1 MSSLYDP
8 ARRETQRRPLP
19 AGARSSPL
27 TVVVPGASRR
37 AARVPFVLV
46 VVLALALG
54 VVGLLLVNTSLQQ
67 GAFRLAALQTQAAD
81 LLARQQGL
89 ELAVEAQRD
98 PQRVAARAQRL
109 GMVPNPN
116 PAFLRLSDG
125 RVLGVPRPAVAG
137 SGPRVEAPQGVVG
150 E

>member
-8 ARRETQRRPLP
+8 ARRSARRQP
-19 AGARSSPL
+19 ALTAPRSSPL
-27 TVVVPGASRR
+27 TVVVPGASRSR
-37 AARVPFVLV
+37 AKVPFVLV

-54 VVGLLLVNTSLQQ
+54 VVGLLVVNTSLQQ
-67 GAFRLAALQTQAAD
+67 GAFRLAALQSSAAN

-98 PQRVAARAQRL
+98 PQRVARRAQLL

-125 RVLGVPRPAVAG
+125 RVVGLPRPAIAG
-137 SGPRVEAPQGVVG
+137 SGPRIDAPLGAS